1 MHLKSDLFYT
11 KRKYLYLSHI
21 MNLNRLASILVTIT
35 IVVVFLIYGKDLL
48 IPFVLAAFVWFIIR
62 EIRIFI
68 RKNKFIREKLPTSVE
83 NILSSVILFGVIGFV
98 VNLLLAN
105 INHLSENLPLYENNI
120 SKVSIIIQDTFKI
133 DLMAQFKDFS
143 GGLKFSDILAS
154 VINSV
159 TSIVGNIFIILIY
172 MLFLILEESGF
183 DKKFDAFFDDNQK
196 SKQARNVLNKIDHSI
211 GRYISMKT
219 LVSFITGLCSYIALI
234 AIGVDAPLFWAFIIF
249 TLNWIP
255 NIGSL
260 IATLFPAIFALLQYG
275 DLSPAV
281 WVLVIIGSIQ
291 LIVGN
296 LIEPKV
302 MGNSLNLSSL
312 VVILA
317 LSLWGALWGIVGMV
331 LSVPITVIMLILF
344 SEFPSTR
351 KIAILLSEKGNID

>member
-1 MHLKSDLFYT
+1 
-11 KRKYLYLSHI
+11 
-21 MNLNRLASILVTIT
+21 MNLNRIASISVTVAIL
-35 IVVVFLIYGKDLL
+35 VVFLIYGKNLL
-48 IPFVLAAFVWFIIR
+48 IPFVLAVFIWFIIR

-83 NILSSVILFGVIGFV
+83 NVLASVILFGIIGFI

-105 INHLSENLPLYENNI
+105 INHLSENLQLYENNI
-120 SKVSIIIQDTFKI
+120 SKVSILIQETFKI
-133 DLMAQFKDFS
+133 DLMAQAKDFT
-143 GGLKFSDILAS
+143 GGLKFSDILGEL
-154 VINSV
+154 INSI
-159 TSIVGNIFIILIY
+159 TSIAGNIFIILIY
-172 MLFLILEESGF
+172 MLFLLLEESGF
-183 DKKFDAFFDDNQK
+183 DKKFDALFNNAEKAQ
-196 SKQARNVLNKIDHSI
+196 QARDVLTKIDHSI

-219 LVSFITGLCSYIALI
+219 LVSFITGLCSYIALLI
-234 AIGVDAPLFWAFIIF
+234 IGVDAPLFWAFIIF

-260 IATLFPAIFALLQYG
+260 IATLFPAIFAILQFG
-275 DLSPAV
+275 ELSQGL
-281 WVLVIIGSIQ
+281 WILGIIGAIQ
-291 LIVGN
+291 LVVGN
-296 LIEPKV
+296 LVEPKV

-351 KIAILLSEKGNID
+351 KIAILLSEKGNLD